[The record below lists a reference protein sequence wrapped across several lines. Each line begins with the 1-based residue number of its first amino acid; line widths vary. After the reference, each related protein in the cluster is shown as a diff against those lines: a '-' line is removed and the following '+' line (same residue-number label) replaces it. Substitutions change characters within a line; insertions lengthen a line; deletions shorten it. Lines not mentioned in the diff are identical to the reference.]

1 MPELP
6 RHLRLIGSVEARIL
20 DQTLGRVKIL
30 NAFVLRCVIPP
41 LEEAH
46 GKPVSSLFRLGKR
59 IVIGLEPDYFLVIHL
74 MVAGRLRWLEPN
86 TKSPGKIGLASSHF
100 AKRKS
105 HVKTRAHRSVLFQRN
120 RKRYSDEILHRAK
133 LSPLPHTQRL
143 NAEEIERLFDAT
155 RMTLREWTDRL
166 RRDTGKKFP
175 DKVTAF
181 RPDMAVHGRF
191 GPPWPVCASPVQ
203 RILRRQRNPLLR
215 PLPDRRRDLGRPRL
229 VAFAQEK
236 LAACV
241 GRS

>member
-1 MPELP
+1 
-6 RHLRLIGSVEARIL
+6 
-20 DQTLGRVKIL
+20 
-30 NAFVLRCVIPP
+30 
-41 LEEAH
+41 
-46 GKPVSSLFRLGKR
+46 
-59 IVIGLEPDYFLVIHL
+59 
-74 MVAGRLRWLEPN
+74 MVAGRLRWREPN
-86 TKSPGKIGLASSHF
+86 AKSPGKIGLASSHF

-105 HVKTRAHRSVLFQRN
+105 HVKTRANRSALFQRV
-120 RKRYSDEILHRAK
+120 RKRYSDEILHGAK
-133 LSPLPHTQRL
+133 LSPLAHTQRL

-166 RRDTGKKFP
+166 RRDTGEKFP

-229 VAFAQEK
+229 VAFAQKK

-241 GRS
+241 GRY